1 VSPHEGDD
9 APASSDTVDAP
20 VSRAAEGAHRPHW
33 LRRLITTLLPVVL
46 IVVVCGAVVG
56 AHVSE
61 YRQLGP
67 LDEHAH
73 LDIVN
78 RILAGGYPV
87 IGDKLMTKTRHEYAC
102 RGIETPAGFGDHG
115 DCKTRRTR
123 SYPERAFSYEAT
135 QPPLYYGVTAE
146 LSRVTPGDGV
156 DSIRRVGAVWLA
168 IGAVALYLTLR
179 RFAVGAPLAT
189 VLSLAV
195 ALSPPL
201 VLVASVVTN
210 DVAVWSWAACTLLV
224 VVTLVKGPQVRI
236 PHLLAVAA
244 IGVVGGL
251 VKPTAPLIALAIA
264 LAALHALWWAGRPKW
279 GLLLGG
285 SLVGG
290 ALLATVG
297 WGLVVDHV
305 QHVPLQH
312 IDPWN
317 RFTISSLDLDQLFK
331 QPLFRF
337 VTTVGA
343 FIPSVWRADWR
354 LQVLI
359 QVAMYVQIALLLLP
373 LVGRT
378 ADRVGR
384 SVGIAYLAAVA
395 VSGPYYVLLYAY
407 ATHILYGADSR
418 YAFGLLPLMAVVL
431 VAWVPKLWQRWTLA
445 ALLALPGIWYVVLV
459 TDIASVTKR

>member
-1 VSPHEGDD
+1 MFPDEGSD
-9 APASSDTVDAP
+9 APAASDTADAP
-20 VSRAAEGAHRPHW
+20 GSDAVDGARRPHR
-33 LRRLITTLLPVVL
+33 LPPLITQLLPVVL
-46 IVVVCGAVVG
+46 IVLVCGAVVG

-61 YRQLGP
+61 YRELGP

-78 RILAGGYPV
+78 RILAGSYPV
-87 IGDKLMTKTRHEYAC
+87 LGDKLMEKTRREYAC
-102 RGIETPAGFGDHG
+102 RGIETPAGFDDRG
-115 DCKTRRTR
+115 DCKAWRKR

-135 QPPLYYGVTAE
+135 QPPLYYAVTAE
-146 LSRVTPGDGV
+146 VSRVFPGDGL
-156 DSIRRVGAVWLA
+156 DSIRRVGALWLA
-168 IGAVALYLTLR
+168 IGAVALYFALR
-179 RFAVGAPLAT
+179 RFAIGAPLAT

-201 VLVASVVTN
+201 ILAASVVTN
-210 DVAVWSWAACTLLV
+210 DVAVWAWAACALLLV
-224 VVTLVKGPQVRI
+224 VTLLRGPRVRI

-244 IGVVGGL
+244 IGAVGGL
-251 VKPTAPLIALAIA
+251 IKPTAPLIAVALG
-264 LAALHALWWAGRPKW
+264 LAALLALWWVGRPKS
-279 GLLLGG
+279 GVLLAV

-290 ALLATVG
+290 AVLATVA

-331 QPLFRF
+331 QPLFRL
-337 VTTVGA
+337 VATMGA
-343 FIPSVWRADWR
+343 FIPSVWRKDWR
-354 LQVLI
+354 LEALI
-359 QVAMYVQIALLLLP
+359 QIGIYVQIALLLLP

-384 SVGIAYLAAVA
+384 SVGIAYLATVA
-395 VSGPYYVLLYAY
+395 VSGPYYVLVYAY

-445 ALLALPGIWYVVLV
+445 GLLALPGIFYVILFTGVV
-459 TDIASVTKR
+459 SVSTR

>member
-1 VSPHEGDD
+1 MSPEEGNEAPD
-9 APASSDTVDAP
+9 AVDAP
-20 VSRAAEGAHRPHW
+20 RSDASGAPGRASW
-33 LRRLITTLLPVVL
+33 VWRLTTALLPVVL
-46 IVVVCGAVVG
+46 IVLVCGAVVCV
-56 AHVSE
+56 HVSE

-78 RILAGGYPV
+78 RILAGSYPV
-87 IGDKLMTKTRHEYAC
+87 IGDKLTEKTRREYAC
-102 RGIETPAGFGDHG
+102 RGIETPAGFADHG
-115 DCKTRRTR
+115 NCRNWRKR
-123 SYPERAFSYEAT
+123 SYSEHAFSYEAT
-135 QPPLYYGVTAE
+135 QPPLYYAITAE
-146 LSRVTPGDGV
+146 VSRVTPGRGL
-156 DSIRRVGAVWLA
+156 DSIRRVGALWLA
-168 IGAVALYLTLR
+168 IGAVALYFTLR
-179 RFAVGAPLAT
+179 RFAIGAALST
-189 VLSLAV
+189 FLSLAV

-201 VLVASVVTN
+201 VLAASVVSN
-210 DVAVWSWAACTLLV
+210 DIAVWSWAACALLV
-224 VVTLVKGPQVRI
+224 LVIMLKGPPIRM
-236 PHLLAVAA
+236 PHLLAAAA
-244 IGVVGGL
+244 IGAVGGL
-251 VKPTAPLIALAIA
+251 VKPTAPLIALALA
-264 LAALHALWWAGRPKW
+264 LAALLALWWAGRPKW

-290 ALLATVG
+290 ALLATVA
-297 WGLVVDHV
+297 WGLVVDHL

-317 RFTISSLDLDQLFK
+317 RFVISSLDPDQLVK
-331 QPLFRF
+331 QPLFRL

-354 LQVLI
+354 LRVLI
-359 QVAMYVQIALLLLP
+359 QIAMYVQIALLLLP

-395 VSGPYYVLLYAY
+395 VSGPYYVLVYAF

-431 VAWVPKLWQRWTLA
+431 VAWVPKLWQRWTLT
-445 ALLALPGIWYVVLV
+445 ALLALPGIWYVILV
-459 TDIASVTKR
+459 TGIVPVATR